1 MYRSIIDLLV
11 DLIAQLKHG
20 SSSPLYMMLF
30 LSGVTWERL
39 AAPKP
44 ARLHTRFEP
53 RSRVGGCM

>member
-1 MYRSIIDLLV
+1 MYRSIIELLA

-30 LSGVTWERL
+30 LSGVTWEGL